1 MQISTNLQNSFT
13 TPVTTELLKS
23 NPEDLQ
29 NTSTEKKVNASST
42 NKDAYNY
49 VDLGEDISAYTTD
62 VDPVQQ
68 QTNTELI
75 SYLSSIMD
83 NKTDEGK
90 KNLKSFDLA
99 SFDPVD
105 GDIKAIWGYTK
116 NERPGDLYSL
126 TPEEISNFQQGGI
139 DPRKI
144 AAQGVKNTSVIV
156 YSNNLH
162 QITKEESDSIKVE
175 KFKNLYSFSDEFAKT
190 DKFQELYTNYV
201 DQIKNNKQ
209 IENAQQSMAETFG
222 SKSYFTSLVGSQNLS
237 KSEIIEQYSKISQD
251 LQTLK
256 TPPENITYGESY
268 IKKIDD
274 SIKMY
279 DTITSDLKKMWNYG
293 DLDVTS

>member
-13 TPVTTELLKS
+13 TTINTELLKS
-23 NPEDLQ
+23 TTEDSQ
-29 NTSTEKKVNASST
+29 NTSTEEKVNASSL

-83 NKTDEGK
+83 TKTDEGK

-99 SFDPVD
+99 DFHPVD
-105 GDIKAIWGYTK
+105 ADNRAIWGCALDENPY
-116 NERPGDLYSL
+116 DLYNTL
-126 TPEEISNFQQGGI
+126 VG
-139 DPRKI
+139 
-144 AAQGVKNTSVIV
+144 NTSVIV

-201 DQIKNNKQ
+201 KQIKNNKQ

-256 TPPENITYGESY
+256 TPPENTTYGESY